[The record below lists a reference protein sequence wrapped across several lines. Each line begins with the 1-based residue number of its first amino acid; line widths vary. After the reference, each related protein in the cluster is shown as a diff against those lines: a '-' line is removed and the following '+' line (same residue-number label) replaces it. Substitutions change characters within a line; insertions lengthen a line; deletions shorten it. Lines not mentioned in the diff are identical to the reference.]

1 METALKRIRSMRKDY
16 LLKFVCLVMT
26 DLLPS
31 DAMRPWDPKWAGE
44 AKTSPEAPED
54 PILRCRICNAD
65 GDTPAHFWQCPGL
78 GSEREDRLR
87 DCLTRADQWS
97 ADCDLSVEGRRGIQ
111 SLVRII
117 LVPAAQQRDK
127 DPTIR
132 NWPPELFNI
141 GLFPS
146 AWYQALRTFA
156 TLHNPDASPRA
167 KKKSPEWLGHVILD
181 SILDSGFGCGPSG
194 QTNCVYY
201 GLTHPR
207 GTTWT
212 LTAGAEP
219 NGRKLS
225 LG

>member
-1 METALKRIRSMRKDY
+1 MQDLQCGWRHPGP
-16 LLKFVCLVMT
+16 LL
-26 DLLPS
+26 
-31 DAMRPWDPKWAGE
+31 AM
-44 AKTSPEAPED
+44 
-54 PILRCRICNAD
+54 
-65 GDTPAHFWQCPGL
+65 PGL

-181 SILDSGFGCGPSG
+181 SILDSGFRMWSLRTDKLRVLWADSPERHHLDFDRRGRAQWKKAVSWVIGARLSRSWP
-194 QTNCVYY
+194 T
-201 GLTHPR
+201 PR
-207 GTTWT
+207 
-212 LTAGAEP
+212 
-219 NGRKLS
+219 S
-225 LG
+225 

>member
-1 METALKRIRSMRKDY
+1 M
-16 LLKFVCLVMT
+16 
-26 DLLPS
+26 
-31 DAMRPWDPKWAGE
+31 
-44 AKTSPEAPED
+44 
-54 PILRCRICNAD
+54 
-65 GDTPAHFWQCPGL
+65 
-78 GSEREDRLR
+78 
-87 DCLTRADQWS
+87 
-97 ADCDLSVEGRRGIQ
+97 EGRRGIQ

-181 SILDSGFGCGPSG
+181 SILDSGFRMWSLRTDKLRVLWADSPERHHLDFDHRGRDQWKKAVSRVIGCPVVPVLANTPVMIHHHNLRPRLGDTPPGPDQIKRWEDFG
-194 QTNCVYY
+194 IP
-201 GLTHPR
+201 L
-207 GTTWT
+207 
-212 LTAGAEP
+212 AEDQIAEVLNLHYVQGIIMIGP
-219 NGRKLS
+219 
-225 LG
+225 